1 MSFEER
7 AESMDLV
14 NLGAGCFLYSDRY
27 GEVIYRKL
35 ITMKGPGY
43 DLLDDF
49 ELPYLA
55 LFIKKEGSDQFRF
68 VGLLSDLYKFVGND
82 ILNQQIRDS
91 ISETRNPILIERPFF
106 SGNLAQMHN
115 EIIIQHPSNVPQIGD
130 IYPMLIVRNSYNG
143 TRKAIVEFGICMS
156 ETNYLPR
163 QGDLSGN
170 PNDWNWTGFGFR
182 TKLGTISQVHIES
195 SRAEVSAAVG
205 NYISV
210 FSQNIVSLIE
220 DNFNSSLP
228 EDDVLRILD
237 LIEEVGKKRRERV
250 SVMLEE
256 LTNQSPVTSNW
267 NMFLAITR
275 FSSSERN
282 LNAKVLLEDIAER
295 VLIVPNQMVAFL

>member
-35 ITMKGPGY
+35 ITMNGPGH
-43 DLLDDF
+43 DFLDDF

-55 LFIKKEGSDQFRF
+55 LFIKEEGSNQFRF
-68 VGLLSDLYKFVGND
+68 VGMLSDLYKFVGND

-91 ISETRNPILIERPFF
+91 ISETGNPILIERPFF

-115 EIIIQHPSNVPQIGD
+115 EIIIQHPLNVPQVGD
-130 IYPMLIVRNSYNG
+130 IFPTLIVRNSYNG

-156 ETNYLPR
+156 ETNYLP
-163 QGDLSGN
+163 QGNLSGN
-170 PNDWNWTGFGFR
+170 PSDWSWTGFGFR

-195 SRAEVSAAVG
+195 SRAEVSTAVG

-220 DNFNSSLP
+220 DNFNGSLP

-237 LIEEVGKKRRERV
+237 LIEEVGKKRREKI
-250 SVMLEE
+250 SAMLEE
-256 LTNQSPVTSNW
+256 LTSQSPVTSNW